1 MQMDTTVMNQATT
14 KRRIGNFFKYVALII
29 LAFIVIFPFV
39 LGLWTSF
46 LPSMDIAKG
55 SLWGGH
61 LTLHNYVTAFT
72 QTKILRYLL
81 NSLVISTLVMF
92 AHLFFCS
99 LGAYAFV
106 FLDFK
111 YRNLLFYIVLGTMML
126 PFEAEVIPNFTTV
139 KMLGLLNHYSVMVI
153 PFLTSAFGIFM
164 LRQTFKQIPKDLK
177 EAADVDGLSHWQF
190 YWQVTLPYSKIS
202 LFTLAAY
209 SFLGSW
215 NQYLWPMLTTFSD
228 HLRPVQD
235 GLRQLQSEETF
246 NDWGM
251 VQASAAI
258 VVIPTLIV
266 LFFGQHYFKSGLNEG
281 SVK

>member
-1 MQMDTTVMNQATT
+1 MENTLVKQAAK
-14 KRRIGNFFKYVALII
+14 KRLLGNTFKYILLAI

-39 LGLWTSF
+39 LGIWTSF

-55 SLWGGH
+55 TLWGGGQ

-81 NSLVISTLVMF
+81 NSLVIATLVTM

-111 YRNLLFYIVLGTMML
+111 YRNLLFYVVLGTMML

-139 KMLGLLNHYSVMVI
+139 KVLGLLNHYSVMVI

-164 LRQTFKQIPKDLK
+164 LRQTFKQIPRDLK

-190 YWQVTLPYSKIS
+190 YWKVVMPYSKIS
-202 LFTLAAY
+202 LCTLAAY
-209 SFLGSW
+209 SFLGAW

-258 VVIPTLIV
+258 VVVPTLIV
-266 LFFGQHYFKSGLNEG
+266 LYIGQHYFKSGLNEG